1 MICCHAVHGQYST
14 NCCVTNNKPRLLVTR
29 PAGQSAQLSSLL
41 EADGFE
47 AIRLPT
53 IEILDPISLY
63 ELEAVSDELDSV
75 DLVVFV
81 SVNAVQKGV
90 EFILDR
96 RDWPEQTAIATVGA
110 RSAEA
115 LLPYGLSTDYVPEH
129 QFNSEALLALEELQD
144 MSGQRV
150 VIFRGNG
157 GREYLHDT
165 LLERGA
171 EVDYIEVYRRACPVA
186 DEAALTSLLQPGY
199 LAGIT
204 ITSNETLQNLYD
216 MAGVAGQ
223 PLLRD
228 VPLVV
233 ASNRQ
238 ASLAKALGFSKQPL
252 LADNASAEAIVAAA
266 RAL

>member
-1 MICCHAVHGQYST
+1 MT
-14 NCCVTNNKPRLLVTR
+14 NSKPRWLVTR
-29 PAGQSAQLSSLL
+29 PAAQSAQLCSLF
-41 EADGFE
+41 EAAGFE
-47 AIRLPT
+47 AIRLPA
-53 IEILDPISLY
+53 IEILDAVNLY
-63 ELEAVSDELDSV
+63 ELEAIADELDGY
-75 DLVVFV
+75 DLAVFV

-144 MSGQRV
+144 MSGLRV

-165 LLERGA
+165 LVERGA
-171 EVDYIEVYRRACPVA
+171 EVDYAEVYRRTCPVA
-186 DEAALTSLLQPGY
+186 DAAVMLKLLQPGY
-199 LAGIT
+199 LTGIT

-216 MAGVAGQ
+216 MADSPARS
-223 PLLRD
+223 LLRE

-233 ASNRQ
+233 VSERQ
-238 ASLAKALGFSKQPL
+238 VLLARQLGFSKQPL
-252 LADNASAEAIVAAA
+252 LAGNASAEAIVAAA
-266 RAL
+266 RTL